1 MKRGFYAKG
10 VKTRCHKPGL
20 KGVEKSDLLS
30 ELERAVKDLEVNP
43 PCPRSLP
50 HKDSRSTSFEGFF
63 LFSPFIEPILSPN
76 NTLFVS
82 PPRVSLLKKGED
94 LRVYY
99 SICWKHDKILCNR

>member
-63 LFSPFIEPILSPN
+63 CSARLS
-76 NTLFVS
+76 
-82 PPRVSLLKKGED
+82 SL
-94 LRVYY
+94 
-99 SICWKHDKILCNR
+99 SCHQTILCLFLLQESPS